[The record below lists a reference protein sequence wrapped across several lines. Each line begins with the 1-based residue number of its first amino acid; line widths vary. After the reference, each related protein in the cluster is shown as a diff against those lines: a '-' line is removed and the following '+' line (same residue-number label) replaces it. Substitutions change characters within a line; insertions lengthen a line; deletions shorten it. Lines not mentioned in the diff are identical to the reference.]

1 MKAVYSVIVPVY
13 NEEEVIDE
21 SYKRLINVLNN
32 LDGTFELIYINDGSR
47 DASEQKILNII
58 KNDQNV
64 RLINFSRNFGH
75 QSAISAGMDFAK
87 GNAVIVIDAD
97 LQDPPEVIPEMI
109 KKWKEGYEVVYG
121 KRKKRTGETVFKKAT
136 ASMFYRLLRKLTDV
150 DIPIDAG
157 DFRLIDRKVCDAM
170 KSLKERNRY
179 IRGLVS
185 WVGYKQTFV
194 EYDRDKR
201 FAGETKYPLK
211 RMVKLAADGITSFS
225 HKPLK
230 LAISFGFFLAL
241 LSFIYMLVVVYQRI
255 FTNTTI
261 TGWSSTIIII
271 LFTQGVVLM
280 VLGLIGEYIGRIYDE
295 IKERPVYIVDEVF
308 GYDSELNEIN
318 NCDGR

>member
-1 MKAVYSVIVPVY
+1 MKVIYSVIVPVY
-13 NEEEVIDE
+13 NEEEVIIE
-21 SYKRLINVLNN
+21 SYRRLSLTLKS
-32 LDGTFELIYINDGSR
+32 LDGAYELIFINDGSR
-47 DASEQKILNII
+47 DSSVQKILDII
-58 KNDQNV
+58 ETDQNV
-64 RLINFSRNFGH
+64 RLISFSRNFGH

-87 GNAVIVIDAD
+87 GDAVVIIDAD

-109 KKWKEGYEVVYG
+109 EKWKAGYEVIYG
-121 KRKKRTGETVFKKAT
+121 KRRNRSGETAFKKMS
-136 ASMFYRLLRKLTDV
+136 ASLFYRMLRRMTDV
-150 DIPIDAG
+150 DIPVDTG

-185 WVGYKQTFV
+185 WVGYKQTYI

-201 FAGETKYPLK
+201 FAGETKYPFK
-211 RMVKLAADGITSFS
+211 RMLKLAIDGITAFS

-230 LAISFGFFLAL
+230 LAITLGFALSL
-241 LSFIYMLVVVYQRI
+241 LSFVYMLMVIYQKF
-255 FTNTTI
+255 FTDTTI

-295 IKERPVYIVDEVF
+295 IKERPIYIVDEVY
-308 GYDSELNEIN
+308 GYGAEEY
-318 NCDGR
+318 